1 MIRGTDSRGRLS
13 LQCLIVVLNL
23 SSVGEG
29 LAPPALFNAMLQK
42 AFPCE
47 GILSQA
53 TVEFALQT
61 SRGPLAVDE

>member
-1 MIRGTDSRGRLS
+1 MVAPTG
-13 LQCLIVVLNL
+13 LIVVLKF
-23 SSVGEG
+23 VCRGE
-29 LAPPALFNAMLQK
+29 LAPHALPNAMSPK